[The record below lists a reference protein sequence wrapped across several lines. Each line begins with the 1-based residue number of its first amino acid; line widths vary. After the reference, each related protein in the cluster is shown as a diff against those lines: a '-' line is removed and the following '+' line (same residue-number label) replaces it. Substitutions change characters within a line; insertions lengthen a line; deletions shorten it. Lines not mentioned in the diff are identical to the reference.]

1 MTSASTSGST
11 RRSLAR
17 LFDPKSVAVVGAT
30 DRAGSYGAQA
40 LLNLRAAGY
49 SGDVFGVNPARSQV
63 LGFPCVASLSDLPAP
78 VDAVVVATPAASVDA
93 VLVEVGELGC
103 GGAVVFAAGFAETGQ
118 HDAQERIAATAGQ
131 FGLPV
136 IGPNANGIVNVAHRA
151 PLWGDEVTI
160 RRPGGA
166 AVVTQSGNIG
176 VTTLA
181 ARRGLHLHTV
191 VSVGNQAVVSA
202 SDVVDEL
209 AGTDGVRAIAMY
221 LEDDG
226 DGAAW
231 AQALAHCVER
241 GVRLAVLKAGR
252 SEAGAAAGGAH
263 TAAVAGDHRVFAALM
278 REAGAAWCHDIHD
291 LLETAKVLVGPR
303 PARSG
308 GLAVITCS
316 GGDAVVA
323 ADEAQRLDVGLAQ
336 LSNDT
341 ITRLTR
347 VLPAGTAIT
356 NPLDHTN
363 ALWADAD
370 AIEAVE
376 TALADDPD
384 VAQILYVQDMP
395 PDLAALAAAEWQV
408 TRDGTTRAAALHPDV
423 RFALASTLPELFPES
438 VADDLTDANVTPL
451 LGLSSAI
458 AALGRQPGPP
468 GDPARLREVADLAE
482 TAAGRGVA
490 GQWLDEHTAKRL
502 LAGSGVA
509 VPDGFVADDAE
520 AAVTAAH
527 ALGGRVVVKAC
538 HPALAHK
545 SDIGAVVVDVDALD
559 HAAVHAAATTV
570 LAAAPPNA
578 QVLVEALAAP
588 GIEVFVAATAD
599 GVVPALVLG
608 LGGLWIELLDDVVV
622 VPLPADRDAVRAALG
637 RLRAASLLT
646 GGRGAAAVD
655 LDALADLAAAAGRA
669 LLQARLSV
677 VELNPV
683 IATPQ
688 GAVAV
693 DAVVRQCGGTGGG
706 AGSGAERGAT
716 GRQDART

>member
-1 MTSASTSGST
+1 
-11 RRSLAR
+11 
-17 LFDPKSVAVVGAT
+17 LFDPRSVAVVGAT
-30 DRAGSYGAQA
+30 ERAGSYGAQA

-49 SGDVFGVNPARSQV
+49 AGDVFGVNPSRTQV
-63 LGFPCVASLSDLPAP
+63 LGFPCVASLSDLSGP
-78 VDAVVVATPAASVDA
+78 VDAVVVATPAATVEA
-93 VLVEVGELGC
+93 VLAEVGELGC

-118 HDAQERIAATAGQ
+118 HDAQQQIATTADR

-151 PLWGDEVTI
+151 PLWGDEVTL
-160 RRPGGA
+160 RRPGGV

-202 SDVVDEL
+202 SDVVHQL
-209 AGTDGVRAIAMY
+209 ANTDGVRAIAMY

-226 DGAAW
+226 DGQAW
-231 AQALAHCVER
+231 AQALAHCIEQD
-241 GVRLAVLKAGR
+241 VRVAVLKAGR
-252 SEAGAAAGGAH
+252 SAAGAAAGGAH

-291 LLETAKVLVGPR
+291 LLETAKVLGAER

-323 ADEAQRLDVGLAQ
+323 ADEAQRLDVRLAQ
-336 LSNDT
+336 LSDDT
-341 ITRLTR
+341 VARLAQ

-363 ALWADAD
+363 ALWAHAD
-370 AIEAVE
+370 EIEALE

-395 PDLAALAAAEWQV
+395 PDLADLARAEWQL
-408 TRDGTTRAAALHPDV
+408 TRDGTTRTAALHPDV
-423 RFALASTLPELFPES
+423 GFALASTLPELFPEN

-458 AALGRQPGPP
+458 VALGRRPCPP
-468 GDPARLREVADLAE
+468 GDPARLRQMAEVAG
-482 TAAGRGVA
+482 TVVRHAGTH
-490 GQWLDEHTAKRL
+490 WLDEHSAKRL
-502 LAGSGVA
+502 LARHGVS
-509 VPDGFVADDAE
+509 VPDGLVADDTE
-520 AAVTAAH
+520 AAVAAAR

-559 HAAVHAAATTV
+559 RDAVHAAAAQV
-570 LAAAPPNA
+570 LAAAPPGA
-578 QVLVEALAAP
+578 RVLVETLAAA
-588 GIEVFVAATAD
+588 GVEVFVAATAD

-608 LGGLWIELLDDVVV
+608 LGGVWIELLDDVVV
-622 VPLPADRDAVRAALG
+622 VPLPAGRAAVRAALG
-637 RLRAASLLT
+637 QLRAASVLT
-646 GGRGAAAVD
+646 GGRGGQPVD
-655 LDALADLAAAAGRA
+655 LDALADLGAAAGRA
-669 LLQARLSV
+669 LLQSHLML

-683 IATPQ
+683 MAGPR

-693 DAVVRQCGGTGGG
+693 DAVV
-706 AGSGAERGAT
+706 SEV
-716 GRQDART
+716 AR